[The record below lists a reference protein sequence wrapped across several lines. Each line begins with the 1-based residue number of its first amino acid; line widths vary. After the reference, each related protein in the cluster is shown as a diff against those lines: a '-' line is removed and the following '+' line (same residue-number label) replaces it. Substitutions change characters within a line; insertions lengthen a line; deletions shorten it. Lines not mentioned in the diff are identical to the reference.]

1 MMKNDVK
8 SYGTWVGHVNNE
20 KAGGSMVRVVIY
32 GEHKEETEGLEG
44 MLRAI
49 LTEKQR
55 WPVIH
60 TYIGNL
66 ESYLH
71 FVRGNP
77 YLIMLVS
84 VMGKKGAQTVRRIR
98 ENNPAASLI
107 WLSDEGNALE
117 FWKLHANAFGLFP
130 PRREKL
136 EEFLTD
142 CLSRTERQ
150 GRIGKLQE
158 EHYEKTI

>member
-1 MMKNDVK
+1 
-8 SYGTWVGHVNNE
+8 
-20 KAGGSMVRVVIY
+20 MVRVVIY
-32 GEHKEETEGLEG
+32 GEHKEETEGLEM

-84 VMGKKGAQTVRRIR
+84 AMGERGAQIVQKIR
-98 ENNPAASLI
+98 ENNPSAFLI
-107 WLSDEGNALE
+107 WLSDEENALE
-117 FWKLHANAFGLFP
+117 SWKLHANAFGLFP
-130 PRREKL
+130 PRREML
-136 EEFLTD
+136 EELLTD
-142 CLSRTERQ
+142 CLLRIE
-150 GRIGKLQE
+150 GRGKIGKLQE
-158 EHYEKTI
+158 EYYEKTM

>member
-1 MMKNDVK
+1 
-8 SYGTWVGHVNNE
+8 
-20 KAGGSMVRVVIY
+20 MVRVVIY
-32 GEHKEETEGLEG
+32 GERKEETEGLER

-84 VMGKKGAQTVRRIR
+84 VMGENGAQIVRTIR
-98 ENNPAASLI
+98 ENNPTASLI
-107 WLSDEGNALE
+107 WLSDEKNALE

-130 PRREKL
+130 PSREKL
-136 EEFLTD
+136 EEFLAD
-142 CLSRTERQ
+142 CLLRTERR

-158 EHYEKTI
+158 AYYEKTI

>member
-1 MMKNDVK
+1 
-8 SYGTWVGHVNNE
+8 
-20 KAGGSMVRVVIY
+20 MVRVVIY

-77 YLIMLVS
+77 YLNHAS
-84 VMGKKGAQTVRRIR
+84 FRDGKERG
-98 ENNPAASLI
+98 
-107 WLSDEGNALE
+107 
-117 FWKLHANAFGLFP
+117 
-130 PRREKL
+130 
-136 EEFLTD
+136 TD
-142 CLSRTERQ
+142 RSEDP
-150 GRIGKLQE
+150 GK
-158 EHYEKTI
+158 

>member
-1 MMKNDVK
+1 
-8 SYGTWVGHVNNE
+8 
-20 KAGGSMVRVVIY
+20 MVRVVIY
-32 GEHKEETEGLEG
+32 GEHKEETEGLEM

-84 VMGKKGAQTVRRIR
+84 AMGERGVQIVRKIR
-98 ENNPAASLI
+98 ENNPSAALI
-107 WLSDEGNALE
+107 WLSDEKNALE
-117 FWKLHANAFGLFP
+117 SWKLHANAFGLFP
-130 PRREKL
+130 LRKEML
-136 EEFLTD
+136 
-142 CLSRTERQ
+142 
-150 GRIGKLQE
+150 
-158 EHYEKTI
+158 

>member
-1 MMKNDVK
+1 
-8 SYGTWVGHVNNE
+8 
-20 KAGGSMVRVVIY
+20 MVRVVIY

-84 VMGKKGAQTVRRIR
+84 VMGKKGAQTVPADLALQPLRRY
-98 ENNPAASLI
+98 PP
-107 WLSDEGNALE
+107 
-117 FWKLHANAFGLFP
+117 FGGSGKIIP
-130 PRREKL
+130 PL
-136 EEFLTD
+136 L
-142 CLSRTERQ
+142 
-150 GRIGKLQE
+150 
-158 EHYEKTI
+158 

>member
-1 MMKNDVK
+1 M
-8 SYGTWVGHVNNE
+8 
-20 KAGGSMVRVVIY
+20 
-32 GEHKEETEGLEG
+32 
-44 MLRAI
+44 MLRTI
-49 LTEKQR
+49 LTEKQQ

-60 TYIGNL
+60 TYIGDL

-84 VMGKKGAQTVRRIR
+84 ARGEKGAQIVQKIR

-107 WLSDEGNALE
+107 WLSDEKNALE

-130 PRREKL
+130 PEREQL
-136 EEFLTD
+136 EEVLTD
-142 CLSRTERQ
+142 CLSRTER
-150 GRIGKLQE
+150 RR
-158 EHYEKTI
+158 

>member
-1 MMKNDVK
+1 
-8 SYGTWVGHVNNE
+8 
-20 KAGGSMVRVVIY
+20 MVRVVIY

-84 VMGKKGAQTVRRIR
+84 VIGNFTQMLLASFHPGGKNWR
-98 ENNPAASLI
+98 N
-107 WLSDEGNALE
+107 
-117 FWKLHANAFGLFP
+117 F
-130 PRREKL
+130 
-136 EEFLTD
+136 
-142 CLSRTERQ
+142 
-150 GRIGKLQE
+150 
-158 EHYEKTI
+158 

>member
-1 MMKNDVK
+1 
-8 SYGTWVGHVNNE
+8 
-20 KAGGSMVRVVIY
+20 MVRVVIY

-98 ENNPAASLI
+98 ENNPAASL
-107 WLSDEGNALE
+107 E

>member
-1 MMKNDVK
+1 
-8 SYGTWVGHVNNE
+8 
-20 KAGGSMVRVVIY
+20 
-32 GEHKEETEGLEG
+32 
-44 MLRAI
+44 
-49 LTEKQR
+49 
-55 WPVIH
+55 
-60 TYIGNL
+60 
-66 ESYLH
+66 
-71 FVRGNP
+71 
-77 YLIMLVS
+77 MLVS

>member
-1 MMKNDVK
+1 
-8 SYGTWVGHVNNE
+8 
-20 KAGGSMVRVVIY
+20 MVRVVIY

-84 VMGKKGAQTVRRIR
+84 VMGKKGARKCFWPLSTQEGKTGGIFNRLSFEDGKTGKNR
-98 ENNPAASLI
+98 EI
-107 WLSDEGNALE
+107 TGGAL
-117 FWKLHANAFGLFP
+117 
-130 PRREKL
+130 
-136 EEFLTD
+136 
-142 CLSRTERQ
+142 
-150 GRIGKLQE
+150 
-158 EHYEKTI
+158 

>member
-1 MMKNDVK
+1 
-8 SYGTWVGHVNNE
+8 
-20 KAGGSMVRVVIY
+20 MVRVVIY
-32 GEHKEETEGLEG
+32 GEHKEETEGLEM

-84 VMGKKGAQTVRRIR
+84 VMGERGVQIVRKIR
-98 ENNPAASLI
+98 ENNSSAALI
-107 WLSDEGNALE
+107 WLSDEKNALE
-117 FWKLHANAFGLFP
+117 SWKLHANAFGLFP
-130 PRREKL
+130 PRREMM
-136 EEFLTD
+136 EELLTD
-142 CLSRTERQ
+142 CLLRIE
-150 GRIGKLQE
+150 GRGKIGKLQE
-158 EHYEKTI
+158 EYYEKTM

>member
-1 MMKNDVK
+1 
-8 SYGTWVGHVNNE
+8 
-20 KAGGSMVRVVIY
+20 MVRVVIY

-60 TYIGNL
+60 TYNGNL

-77 YLIMLVS
+77 
-84 VMGKKGAQTVRRIR
+84 
-98 ENNPAASLI
+98 
-107 WLSDEGNALE
+107 
-117 FWKLHANAFGLFP
+117 
-130 PRREKL
+130 
-136 EEFLTD
+136 
-142 CLSRTERQ
+142 
-150 GRIGKLQE
+150 
-158 EHYEKTI
+158 

>member
-1 MMKNDVK
+1 
-8 SYGTWVGHVNNE
+8 
-20 KAGGSMVRVVIY
+20 MVRVVIY
-32 GEHKEETEGLEG
+32 GEHKEETEGLEM

-66 ESYLH
+66 ESCLH

-84 VMGKKGAQTVRRIR
+84 AMGERGAQIVQKIR
-98 ENNPAASLI
+98 ENNPSAFLI
-107 WLSDEGNALE
+107 WLSDEENALE
-117 FWKLHANAFGLFP
+117 SWKLHANAFGLFP
-130 PRREKL
+130 PRREML
-136 EEFLTD
+136 EELLTD
-142 CLSRTERQ
+142 CLLRIE
-150 GRIGKLQE
+150 GRGKIGKLQE
-158 EHYEKTI
+158 EYYEKTM

>member
-1 MMKNDVK
+1 
-8 SYGTWVGHVNNE
+8 
-20 KAGGSMVRVVIY
+20 MVRVVIY

-77 YLIMLVS
+77 YLIM
-84 VMGKKGAQTVRRIR
+84 MGKNGAQTVRKSSII
-98 ENNPAASLI
+98 ST
-107 WLSDEGNALE
+107 LS
-117 FWKLHANAFGLFP
+117 
-130 PRREKL
+130 
-136 EEFLTD
+136 
-142 CLSRTERQ
+142 
-150 GRIGKLQE
+150 
-158 EHYEKTI
+158 

>member
-1 MMKNDVK
+1 
-8 SYGTWVGHVNNE
+8 
-20 KAGGSMVRVVIY
+20 MVRVVIY

-77 YLIMLVS
+77 NFTQMLLAS
-84 VMGKKGAQTVRRIR
+84 FHPGGKNWR
-98 ENNPAASLI
+98 N
-107 WLSDEGNALE
+107 
-117 FWKLHANAFGLFP
+117 F
-130 PRREKL
+130 
-136 EEFLTD
+136 
-142 CLSRTERQ
+142 
-150 GRIGKLQE
+150 
-158 EHYEKTI
+158 

>member
-1 MMKNDVK
+1 
-8 SYGTWVGHVNNE
+8 
-20 KAGGSMVRVVIY
+20 MVRIVIY
-32 GEHKEETEGLEG
+32 GEHAEETDGLEM

-66 ESYLH
+66 ENYLH

-84 VMGKKGAQTVRRIR
+84 AFAGYKNTMHAYHEAVKAEYRFFSYGDAMFITY
-98 ENNPAASLI
+98 NPQAIS
-107 WLSDEGNALE
+107 
-117 FWKLHANAFGLFP
+117 
-130 PRREKL
+130 
-136 EEFLTD
+136 
-142 CLSRTERQ
+142 ERP
-150 GRIGKLQE
+150 
-158 EHYEKTI
+158 

>member
-1 MMKNDVK
+1 
-8 SYGTWVGHVNNE
+8 
-20 KAGGSMVRVVIY
+20 MVRIVIY
-32 GEHKEETEGLEG
+32 GEHAEETEGLER

-84 VMGKKGAQTVRRIR
+84 AMGENGAQIVRRIR

-136 EEFLTD
+136 EEFLTE
-142 CLSRTERQ
+142 CLLRMEGQ
-150 GRIGKLQE
+150 GMAK
-158 EHYEKTI
+158 

>member
-1 MMKNDVK
+1 
-8 SYGTWVGHVNNE
+8 
-20 KAGGSMVRVVIY
+20 MVRVVIY

-49 LTEKQR
+49 LTEKQS

>member
-1 MMKNDVK
+1 
-8 SYGTWVGHVNNE
+8 
-20 KAGGSMVRVVIY
+20 MVRIVIY
-32 GEHKEETEGLEG
+32 GEHAEETDGLER

-84 VMGKKGAQTVRRIR
+84 ARGEKGAQIVQKIR

-107 WLSDEGNALE
+107 WLSDEKNALE

-130 PRREKL
+130 PEREQL
-136 EEFLTD
+136 EEVLTD
-142 CLSRTERQ
+142 CLSRTER
-150 GRIGKLQE
+150 RR
-158 EHYEKTI
+158 

>member
-1 MMKNDVK
+1 MLENDVN
-8 SYGTWVGHVNNE
+8 SYDIWAGRMNNV
-20 KAGGSMVRVVIY
+20 KAGEAMVRVVIY
-32 GEHKEETEGLEG
+32 GECKEETEGLEM

-66 ESYLH
+66 ESYLQ

-84 VMGKKGAQTVRRIR
+84 AMGAKGAQIVRKIR
-98 ENNPAASLI
+98 DNNPVASLI
-107 WLSDEGNALE
+107 WLSDEENALE
-117 FWKLHANAFGLFP
+117 FWNLHTNAFGLFP
-130 PRREKL
+130 PAKEQL

-142 CLSRTERQ
+142 CLSRTEGQ
-150 GRIGKLQE
+150 GRAGKLQE
-158 EHYEKTI
+158 EYYEKTI

>member
-1 MMKNDVK
+1 MKRQVI
-8 SYGTWVGHVNNE
+8 V
-20 KAGGSMVRVVIY
+20 VRVVIY
-32 GEHKEETEGLEG
+32 GERKEETEGLER
-44 MLRAI
+44 MLRSI

-66 ESYLH
+66 ETICTLSGETISDH
-71 FVRGNP
+71 DGFRKGRE
-77 YLIMLVS
+77 
-84 VMGKKGAQTVRRIR
+84 GAQVVRKIR

-107 WLSDEGNALE
+107 WLSDEKNALE

-130 PRREKL
+130 PDREQL

-142 CLSRTERQ
+142 CLSRTERP

-158 EHYEKTI
+158 EYYEKTI